1 MISLKSAYRRCRN
14 ETIKMPISNEEW
26 DSGRTSDTLEGQ
38 VLKFLK
44 GNIKAVS
51 FWEIVSGLGYGNEL
65 SVKNIIANFAI
76 QNALTSLVKE
86 GNVTA
91 RTKNRRLES

>member
-1 MISLKSAYRRCRN
+1 
-14 ETIKMPISNEEW
+14 MPISNEEW

-44 GNIKAVS
+44 ENMKAVS

-76 QNALTSLVKE
+76 QNALNSLVKE

-91 RTKNRRLES
+91 RTIKQPIGELIYYKAVDKYQY